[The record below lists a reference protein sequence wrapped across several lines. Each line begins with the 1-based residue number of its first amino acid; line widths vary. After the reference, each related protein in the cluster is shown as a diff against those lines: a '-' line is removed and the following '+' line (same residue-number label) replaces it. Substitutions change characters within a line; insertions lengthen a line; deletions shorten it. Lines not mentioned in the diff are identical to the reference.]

1 MNIKKGLVMA
11 LSDPSADP
19 RPRRVI
25 VLLNSMEFDV
35 DVLSY
40 SAKENIPICNHY
52 LISKGNSVFSKVIR
66 RFKKTFLSKVSLLF
80 FSHYHKDL
88 LNDRVIGVASYRND
102 DRLSDYN
109 LIVVE
114 DIQLLPLAFQLK
126 NNARILFDAREYY
139 PRQNEHS
146 LLFRIFIQSDMVRLC
161 QHYLPLCDAL
171 ITVSDGLSGEYEK
184 KF

>member
-66 RFKKTFLSKVSLLF
+66 RFNKTFLSKVSLLF
-80 FSHYHKDL
+80 FSHYH
-88 LNDRVIGVASYRND
+88 
-102 DRLSDYN
+102 
-109 LIVVE
+109 
-114 DIQLLPLAFQLK
+114 
-126 NNARILFDAREYY
+126 
-139 PRQNEHS
+139 
-146 LLFRIFIQSDMVRLC
+146 
-161 QHYLPLCDAL
+161 
-171 ITVSDGLSGEYEK
+171 
-184 KF
+184 